1 MLFVTHARKD
11 GKFKTFLGS
20 TVLKLNFIWF
30 GKSFSCIFVG
40 KHGWVQYFCKT
51 ALREATGLSHKN
63 QQVFIVM
70 NPIDLNMEPAI
81 LAVRYIYFFKKGK
94 SNKETETVDNQPLIK
109 VDIR

>member
-1 MLFVTHARKD
+1 MA
-11 GKFKTFLGS
+11 
-20 TVLKLNFIWF
+20 
-30 GKSFSCIFVG
+30 G

-81 LAVRYIYFFKKGK
+81 LAVSRRTDSYGYKNLILNLNPFKTCQKYSLLK
-94 SNKETETVDNQPLIK
+94 SFRRKLLGTAK
-109 VDIR
+109 